1 MIHQQQE
8 AKVESTIEKEGNE
21 VDKKEAITRL
31 SKDTNKTTLDNN
43 DSEDGK
49 NSEKKCKLEP
59 KYKYF
64 TMMRCHSLSCGATNV
79 FLTYF

>member
-21 VDKKEAITRL
+21 VDKKEAITSL

-49 NSEKKCKLEP
+49 NSEKIC
-59 KYKYF
+59 
-64 TMMRCHSLSCGATNV
+64 N
-79 FLTYF
+79 